1 MWDWGLGFGVQGSG
15 LGTFKFKVHESGFLP
30 YELRPSAMFSIMST
44 LFWGPN
50 KELH

>member
-30 YELRPSAMFSIMST
+30 YELRPGNVQHYEYPILGS
-44 LFWGPN
+44 
-50 KELH
+50 